1 MFFGTKVEEVIIPDS
16 VRELCDKCENIMFCL
31 DTSGSMCELL
41 NYRFADGVTGMDTSV
56 SLMDKFADE
65 LIGCKSGS
73 VCLIIEFSSQV
84 MFTEEL
90 GPASDF
96 KSALKNLHKFIGAT
110 SMFQA
115 IDLAI
120 SKLIERKT
128 TNMRIIC
135 ITDGYATDL
144 ELSKRV
150 AERIVKEK
158 IRLDAVFLTTDIET
172 GLRALAKKTSCIFI
186 RPKTV
191 ASIDE
196 LVQQEA
202 FFKLTHRQ
210 YDLFN
215 SPPFEEVV
223 QTIRQDLGLRVGW
236 MTVPERWV

>member
-1 MFFGTKVEEVIIPDS
+1 MS
-16 VRELCDKCENIMFCL
+16 QQSENIVFCL
-31 DTSGSMCELL
+31 DTSGSMCEL
-41 NYRFADGVTGMDTSV
+41 FADGVCRMDAAV
-56 SLMDKFADE
+56 ALMDKFADA

-73 VCLIIEFSSQV
+73 LCGIIEFSSQV
-84 MFTEEL
+84 TLTAEL

-96 KSALKNLHKFIGAT
+96 KAALKNLHKFIGAT

-120 SKLIERKT
+120 SKLLERKT
-128 TNMRIIC
+128 NNMRIIC
-135 ITDGYATDL
+135 ITDGYATDA

-158 IRLDAVFLTTDIET
+158 IRLDAVFLTPDIET
-172 GLRALAKKTSCIFI
+172 GLIAIARKTGGIFI

-191 ASIDE
+191 ASVDE

-202 FFKLTHRQ
+202 FFKLSRRQ

-215 SPPFEEVV
+215 STPFEEVV
-223 QTIRQDLGLRVGW
+223 QAIRQDPGLQVGW
-236 MTVPERWV
+236 NTVPERRV